1 MEAGLRS
8 SVDGSASSWR
18 PRISAVAATNWLSDY
33 DADAAAR
40 KGIMIT
46 EETVEGQKVIVAYM
60 KDDFTPAG
68 KEDPTLVKVIF
79 EDGRVVFG
87 VPQEK
92 QDAPP
97 LL

>member
-1 MEAGLRS
+1 
-8 SVDGSASSWR
+8 
-18 PRISAVAATNWLSDY
+18 
-33 DADAAAR
+33 
-40 KGIMIT
+40 MIT
-46 EETVEGQKVIVAYM
+46 EETVDGQKVIVVYM
-60 KDDFTPAG
+60 KDDFTPAS
-68 KEDPTLVKVIF
+68 KEDATLVKVVF